1 MTGPVTLKELRPGH
15 YVMVDDE
22 PCKVLSMT
30 KSKPGKH
37 GAAKAR
43 VEVVGLFDNRKRVIM
58 RPASATA
65 VVPVIEKKKAQ
76 VISVSGDLVQLMDM
90 EEYNTFDANVPAELK
105 GKLHPGGETGYWK
118 IGNRIIIKDS

>member
-1 MTGPVTLKELRPGH
+1 MTGPVALKELRPGH

-37 GAAKAR
+37 GSAKAR
-43 VEVVGLFDNRKRVIM
+43 VEVVGLFDNKKRVIL

-65 VVPVIEKKKAQ
+65 IIPLIEKKKAQ
-76 VISVSGDLVQLMDM
+76 VISTSGEIAQLMDM
-90 EEYNTFDANVPAELK
+90 EDYSTFEAKIPEAMK
-105 GKLHPGGETGYWK
+105 AKIQPGNEISYWK
-118 IGNRIIIKDS
+118 VGSRILLRE

>member
-1 MTGPVTLKELRPGH
+1 MSGPTALKDLRPGH

-43 VEVVGLFDNRKRVIM
+43 VEVVGLFDNRKRVVM
-58 RPASATA
+58 KPASATV
-65 VVPVIEKKKAQ
+65 VVPLIEKKKAQ
-76 VISVSGDLVQLMDM
+76 VISVSGDIAQLMDM
-90 EEYNTFDANVPAELK
+90 EDYSTFEAKIPEEMK
-105 GKLHPGGETGYWK
+105 SKIQPGNEIVYWK
-118 IGNRIIIKDS
+118 VGQRILLRE

>member
-1 MTGPVTLKELRPGH
+1 MSGPTPIKDLRPGH

-43 VEVVGLFDNRKRVIM
+43 VEVVGLFDNRKRLIM

-65 VVPVIEKKKAQ
+65 VVPNIEKRKAQ
-76 VISVSGDLVQLMDM
+76 VISVSGDIAQLMDM
-90 EEYNTFDANVPAELK
+90 EEYTTFEAKIPETMKAQAQ
-105 GKLHPGGETGYWK
+105 PGSEISYWK
-118 IGNRIIIKDS
+118 VNERILLRE

>member
-1 MTGPVTLKELRPGH
+1 MTGPVALKDVRPGH

-37 GAAKAR
+37 GSAKAR

-58 RPASATA
+58 KPASAT
-65 VVPVIEKKKAQ
+65 VMVPMIEKKKAQ
-76 VISVSGDLVQLMDM
+76 VISTSGDIAQLMDM
-90 EEYNTFDANVPAELK
+90 EDYSTFEAKIQEAMK
-105 GKLHPGGETGYWK
+105 GKVQPGNEISYWK
-118 IGNRIIIKDS
+118 VGDRILLRE

>member
-1 MTGPVTLKELRPGH
+1 
-15 YVMVDDE
+15 MVDDE

-65 VVPVIEKKKAQ
+65 VVPIIDKKKAQ
-76 VISVSGDLVQLMDM
+76 VISVSGDIAQLMDM
-90 EEYNTFDANVPAELK
+90 EEYTTFEAKIPDEMKAK
-105 GKLHPGGETGYWK
+105 IQPGNEISYWK
-118 IGNRIIIKDS
+118 VNERVLLRE

>member
-1 MTGPVTLKELRPGH
+1 VTGPVPIKDLKPGS

-43 VEVVGLFDNRKRVIM
+43 VEVMGIFDNKKKVILK
-58 RPASATA
+58 PAAAVA
-65 VVPVIEKKKAQ
+65 VVPLIEKKKAQ
-76 VISVSGDLVQLMDM
+76 VISVSGEIAQLMDM
-90 EEYNTFDANVPAELK
+90 ENYSTFEAKIPEEMK
-105 GKLHPGGETGYWK
+105 GKMEPGTEIAYWK
-118 IGNRIIIKDS
+118 IGDRILLKE